1 MLEPAH
7 THSKD
12 GDVTCVSIPS
22 LVIDAHDILIQKEFY
37 KLYVLSVC
45 ASTAR
50 VRGEVSTLVQ
60 NA

>member
-1 MLEPAH
+1 MLEPAR

-12 GDVTCVSIPS
+12 DDVTCVSISS
-22 LVIDAHDILIQKEFY
+22 LVIDAHDILIQEEFY

-50 VRGEVSTLVQ
+50 IEGEVSALVQ
-60 NA
+60 NT